1 MAVHSICPA
10 RYQTNKSIDQA
21 NFCLIVVGLFG
32 NRFSFSCAHFPWDVV
47 GSFLGL
53 RSGKNISTITV
64 AWRLSLAV

>member
-32 NRFSFSCAHFPWDVV
+32 NCFSFSCAHLSWDIV

-53 RSGKNISTITV
+53 RPEKNIPAIT
-64 AWRLSLAV
+64 AA